1 MFSRQMQCRQDK
13 ARENAIA
20 LEVLPDLLTEL
31 DAQDCGA
38 RLTSVLEGVLASNI
52 FDWGARDTVKLYRDG
67 TILEIYR
74 WAERACTVMQSAGS

>member
-1 MFSRQMQCRQDK
+1 M
-13 ARENAIA
+13 
-20 LEVLPDLLTEL
+20 LPDLLTEL
-31 DAQDCGA
+31 DAQDRGA

-74 WAERACTVMQSAGS
+74 RAPPVPCIRGGAVGA